1 MLKCKDIFC
10 ILAVLAALSL
20 VLMSSDPFISGI
32 SNFVKQFKGG
42 DNSNAEFF
50 IWFIGD
56 STILIVVS
64 LLEFIILPLFPK
76 SEYFLINPLKGLGVA
91 MVFFILSIF
100 FVFLIDLIGRLMTL
114 GYDRYH
120 IGCFLT
126 WTSGKHIVNISYWMI
141 LLPSILAGAADAL
154 SFLCIFE
161 FLSSQAPFGMHGM
174 LIGLFWF

>member
-1 MLKCKDIFC
+1 MYNVVKYIIQNKDPHNRSVLTYWENEIPKRIDFAKDKYGGPYSYEDVENVKTFFG

-32 SNFVKQFKGG
+32 LNFVKQFKGG

-56 STILIVVS
+56 STILIIVP

-76 SEYFLINPLKGLGVA
+76 LEYFLINPLKGLGVA

-100 FVFLIDLIGRLMTL
+100 FVFLIDLIG
-114 GYDRYH
+114 
-120 IGCFLT
+120 
-126 WTSGKHIVNISYWMI
+126 
-141 LLPSILAGAADAL
+141 
-154 SFLCIFE
+154 
-161 FLSSQAPFGMHGM
+161 
-174 LIGLFWF
+174 